1 MKTHLIDIEAT
12 YLEVP
17 TWLKN
22 EMKTDN
28 TKQAI
33 CGYLRKNTTL
43 KKEDVTCKLCK
54 REMKL

>member
-12 YLEVP
+12 YLNVP
-17 TWLKN
+17 SWLKE

-28 TKQAI
+28 TKQAV
-33 CGYLRKNTTL
+33 CGYLRKNTTS

-54 REMKL
+54 REMK

>member
-28 TKQAI
+28 TKQAV
-33 CGYLRKNTTL
+33 CGYLRKNTTS

-54 REMKL
+54 REMK